1 MSRRFRERSVSFALA
16 LLLAVLAVKAPAFF
30 NPKAPT
36 LDAATPILVLAC
48 GASLVK

>member
-1 MSRRFRERSVSFALA
+1 MSRRFCELSVSFALA
-16 LLLAVLAVKAPAFF
+16 VKVPTGF

-36 LDAATPILVLAC
+36 LDDATPILVLAC